1 MGTLLRAMA
10 GVTSCFFGSLAL
22 LVFVTLVMGAERDR
36 EKEDGRKIQIFGPK
50 GRDGQFRGRV
60 PDRAGMTKKR
70 DNGRDKR
77 KTKLIKRRL
86 SSTKGGRLA
95 LGKKKKGNTE
105 MGIAGRK
112 NKKAKKMVRKLRK
125 TSERG
130 RKKSNAIKKGKRKTK
145 LKKEGKHEKRM

>member
-10 GVTSCFFGSLAL
+10 GSTSRFFGFLAL
-22 LVFVTLVMGAERDR
+22 LVFVALVKGAERDR

-50 GRDGQFRGRV
+50 GRGGQFMGRV
-60 PDRAGMTKKR
+60 LDRAGMTKER

-95 LGKKKKGNTE
+95 LEKKNKGNTE
-105 MGIAGRK
+105 MRIAGRK
-112 NKKAKKMVRKLRK
+112 NKKAKKVRKLRK
-125 TSERG
+125 ASERG
-130 RKKSNAIKKGKRKTK
+130 RKKSNAIKKRKRK
-145 LKKEGKHEKRM
+145 

>member
-10 GVTSCFFGSLAL
+10 GLTSRFFGSLAL
-22 LVFVTLVMGAERDR
+22 FVFVAIVKGAERDR

-50 GRDGQFRGRV
+50 SRDGQFMGRILG
-60 PDRAGMTKKR
+60 RERMKQKR

-95 LGKKKKGNTE
+95 LEKKNKGNTE
-105 MGIAGRK
+105 MGITGRK
-112 NKKAKKMVRKLRK
+112 NKKAKKKVSKPRR
-125 TSERG
+125 TSE
-130 RKKSNAIKKGKRKTK
+130 KLFPLKGKK
-145 LKKEGKHEKRM
+145 

>member
-10 GVTSCFFGSLAL
+10 GFTSRFFGSLTL
-22 LVFVTLVMGAERDR
+22 LVFVALVMGAERDR
-36 EKEDGRKIQIFGPK
+36 EKEDGRKVQIFGPK

-60 PDRAGMTKKR
+60 LDRVGMTKKR

-86 SSTKGGRLA
+86 SSAKGGRLA
-95 LGKKKKGNTE
+95 LEKKKKGNTE

-112 NKKAKKMVRKLRK
+112 NKKKQKGKKKK
-125 TSERG
+125 KKKK
-130 RKKSNAIKKGKRKTK
+130 KKSTLR
-145 LKKEGKHEKRM
+145 